1 VDGLTKADSVKK
13 VLHQRTCLLCRHKHD
28 AATMLRLVVDSDG
41 EVWPDVSHKAPG
53 RGSYLCMEKGCLG
66 RLNDRSI
73 ARLKRHFPMLK
84 ADRTRLFERLEAAF
98 SLQIERTLSRLL
110 TTAALG
116 RDAVMHRMWHHAPLL
131 VIVTDQSG
139 QAVQR
144 QMVDAVEKRRD
155 DGKKVELWLD
165 FDADMLAKVSKR
177 EKISVVAA
185 KYCKDA
191 MRLQQFSTWLDQV
204 KEAG

>member
-1 VDGLTKADSVKK
+1 
-13 VLHQRTCLLCRHKHD
+13 
-28 AATMLRLVVDSDG
+28 MLRLVVDSDG
-41 EVWPDVSHKAPG
+41 EIWPDVGHKAPG
-53 RGSYLCMEKGCLG
+53 RGSYLCMDKDCLG
-66 RLNDRSI
+66 RLNNRSI

-84 ADRTRLFERLEAAF
+84 ADKKRLFQRLEVAF
-98 SLQIERTLSRLL
+98 ALQVERTLGRLL
-110 TTAALG
+110 ATAALG

-131 VIVTDQSG
+131 VIVADQSG
-139 QAVQR
+139 QAIRR

-165 FDADMLAKVSKR
+165 FDADMLAKVSRR

-191 MRLQQFSTWLDQV
+191 MRLQQFSTWLNQV
-204 KEAG
+204 KDAG